1 MEVFQLFG
9 FLLAVLVLN
18 DGIDVFVVLGSF
30 DLLFKFSI
38 KLRQLDLLEV
48 LLTNSQFLLG
58 MLLSNVLSD
67 LLALFRTKVR
77 LGVEIL

>member
-1 MEVFQLFG
+1 LEVFQLFG

-18 DGIDVFVVLGSF
+18 DGIDIFVVLGSF

-48 LLTNSQFLLG
+48 GFVVLLRAQQ
-58 MLLSNVLSD
+58 VV
-67 LLALFRTKVR
+67 KQ
-77 LGVEIL
+77 

>member
-9 FLLAVLVLN
+9 LLLAVLVLN

-67 LLALFRTKVR
+67 LFALFWTKVR